1 MVGLGSSKNLQQKTA
16 FFYCPKTHE
25 KNAFP
30 STEPLEAPQKVG
42 FFCGKECSNFGFQ
55 MSSNLASFNTHD
67 ASTHE
72 ALPPALIAEI
82 DAVHEVG

>member
-16 FFYCPKTHE
+16 FIYCPKTHE
-25 KNAFP
+25 KTL
-30 STEPLEAPQKVG
+30 SHPQG
-42 FFCGKECSNFGFQ
+42 PQ
-55 MSSNLASFNTHD
+55 HTHTD
-67 ASTHE
+67 SSTHK